1 MKNPSKGKSV
11 DDISFIRELPSER
24 RSFRHS
30 FPEYW
35 SIDLLIDC
43 IYLFINLLVDL
54 FIYLFTGSRNAKV

>member
-11 DDISFIRELPSER
+11 DDIRFIRELPSES

-35 SIDLLIDC
+35 LIDLLTDWLIAF
-43 IYLFINLLVDL
+43 IYLLVDL
-54 FIYLFTGSRNAKV
+54 FIYLFAGSRNARV